1 MLGSAVAEEPAIL
14 ELVGGIAAT
23 LAIAGALFATLTWV
37 YRHVRRKKLL
47 ARLRD
52 ELRTVQR
59 IDDTLRDAT
68 WKMEQLFSDG
78 FPWAG
83 FAIFTG
89 EMGHHLNT
97 LQRLVRDAG
106 DAVARTRAL
115 DAAGA
120 DERLRIDV
128 ERLAEG
134 LRQVI
139 PLYIWGIVSSYRG
152 NYPTSEQIAKKA
164 AKEGL
169 VHIPPSATGREPTRT
184 LRLDDRATVRDLRLH
199 LRVLFRSITLRLNL
213 RDLDDGAFAAW
224 PIDMAEAYQEE
235 ATLRVDLTVPYET

>member
-1 MLGSAVAEEPAIL
+1 MVFLGGAGTKDPSNL
-14 ELVGGIAAT
+14 ELVGGIAAA
-23 LAIAGALFATLTWV
+23 LAIAGALFGSLAWV
-37 YRHVRRKKLL
+37 YRYVRRKSLL

-52 ELRTVQR
+52 ELRTIQR

-68 WKMEQLFSDG
+68 WKMEQLFSNG
-78 FPWAG
+78 FPWG
-83 FAIFTG
+83 GYAIFTG
-89 EMGHHLNT
+89 EMGDHLTT
-97 LQRLVRDAG
+97 LQRLAREAG

-120 DERLRIDV
+120 DERLRLDV
-128 ERLAEG
+128 EGLAEG
-134 LRQVI
+134 LRQVV

-152 NYPTSEQIAKKA
+152 HYRTNERAAKK
-164 AKEGL
+164 GL

-199 LRVLFRSITLRLNL
+199 LRVLFRSITMRLKID
-213 RDLDDGAFAAW
+213 DLDDVAFAAW

-235 ATLRVDLTVPYET
+235 AKLRADVTVPYGT